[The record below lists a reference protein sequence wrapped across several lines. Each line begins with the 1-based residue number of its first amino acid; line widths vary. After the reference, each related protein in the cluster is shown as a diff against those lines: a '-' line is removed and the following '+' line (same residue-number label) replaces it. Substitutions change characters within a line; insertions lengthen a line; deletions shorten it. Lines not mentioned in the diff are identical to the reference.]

1 MNQRCIAF
9 NPVIKILMQ
18 FSSMQSQKIQGFMQ
32 PAYSEDVMKR
42 DIVSRQPPEGLSDT
56 LKAFLG
62 RHDFRLYRFILP
74 GTGRCFFGNLKNT
87 ERETL
92 RTKLMI

>member
-1 MNQRCIAF
+1 MQLFLLSTSDRALMKQRCIAF
-9 NPVIKILMQ
+9 NPIIKILMQ
-18 FSSMQSQKIQGFMQ
+18 LSDMQCLKIQGFMQ

-74 GTGRCFFGNLKNT
+74 GTG
-87 ERETL
+87 
-92 RTKLMI
+92 

>member
-1 MNQRCIAF
+1 
-9 NPVIKILMQ
+9 MQ
-18 FSSMQSQKIQGFMQ
+18 FSDMHCQKIQGFMQ

-74 GTGRCFFGNLKNT
+74 GTGWSFSRQLEKHWKVNIKN
-87 ERETL
+87 
-92 RTKLMI
+92 